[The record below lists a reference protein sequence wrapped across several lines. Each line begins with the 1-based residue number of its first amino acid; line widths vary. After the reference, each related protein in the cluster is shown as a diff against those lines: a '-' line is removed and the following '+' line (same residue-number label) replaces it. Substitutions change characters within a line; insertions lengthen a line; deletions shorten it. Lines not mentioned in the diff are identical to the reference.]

1 MRLRASPH
9 TITGFTEQM
18 ENDNKVTKRR
28 HDAYFRWLFADTA
41 HVRYLL
47 ELARKINHDID
58 TFLSQVNLDT
68 LMRIPDSYSEVDD
81 TGEADLAFR
90 VNVSTGAPILVG
102 ILLEH
107 KSGRDPVIFDQISK
121 YIHSVMKIQ
130 DKNRVFSGIPTMT
143 IIFYNGRDNWN
154 PLKILEKS
162 YPDYFRGK
170 VLPFQCAFVNMSDI
184 PDSDCLA
191 CEDAATGM
199 GIIALKHAFNKEK
212 LLGLLPQFCKFLQK
226 MPRSEASCLLEK
238 TSIYLQEYLGKEF
251 LKELNMAF
259 VSIGQKYG
267 FVSIGDYLREQMA
280 DERQELAEERQ
291 ELAEER
297 QELAELRQL
306 AAKDKQ
312 HLEATRQKVAEMQ
325 QRLEVTHQLVT
336 DEQQQLEMT
345 RQLAAD
351 EQQQLEVTRQLAADE
366 QQQLEVTRQLVTD
379 EQQQLEVARQQVA
392 EVRQKAAEEQRR
404 FEVER
409 QKFEENQKTQDESAE
424 KEKIHTARK
433 MVHDKKITIEEAAA
447 YFKLSKEQIIGK

>member
-28 HDAYFRWLFADTA
+28 HDAYFRWLFADTT

-107 KSGRDPVIFDQISK
+107 KSGRDPAIFDQISK

-130 DKNRVFSGIPTMT
+130 DKSRVFSGIPTMA
-143 IIFYNGRDNWN
+143 IIFYNGRDSWN
-154 PLKILEKS
+154 PLRSLEKA

-170 VLPFQCAFVNMSDI
+170 VLPFQCAFVNMADI

-199 GIIALKHAFNKEK
+199 GIIALKHAFNKDK
-212 LLGLLPQFCKFLQK
+212 LLELLPRFCKFLQK
-226 MPRSEASCLLEK
+226 MPQSEASCLLGK

-306 AAKDKQ
+306 AAKDQQ

-325 QRLEVTHQLVT
+325 QRLEVT
-336 DEQQQLEMT
+336 
-345 RQLAAD
+345 
-351 EQQQLEVTRQLAADE
+351 
-366 QQQLEVTRQLVTD
+366 RQLVTD
-379 EQQQLEVARQQVA
+379 EQQQLEVERQQVA

>member
-28 HDAYFRWLFADTA
+28 HDAYFRWLFADTT

-107 KSGRDPVIFDQISK
+107 KSGRDPAIFDQISK

-130 DKNRVFSGIPTMT
+130 DKSRVFSGIPTMA
-143 IIFYNGRDNWN
+143 IIFYNGRDSWN
-154 PLKILEKS
+154 PLRSLEKA

-170 VLPFQCAFVNMSDI
+170 VLPFQCAFVNMADI

-199 GIIALKHAFNKEK
+199 GIIALKHAFNKDK
-212 LLGLLPQFCKFLQK
+212 LLELLPRFCKFLQK
-226 MPRSEASCLLEK
+226 MPQSEASCLLGK

-291 ELAEER
+291 ELAE
-297 QELAELRQL
+297 LRQL
-306 AAKDKQ
+306 AAKDQQ

-325 QRLEVTHQLVT
+325 QRLEVTRQLVT
-336 DEQQQLEMT
+336 DEQQQLEVE
-345 RQLAAD
+345 RQQVAEVRQQVAN
-351 EQQQLEVTRQLAADE
+351 EQQQLEVTRQLAANE
-366 QQQLEVTRQLVTD
+366 QQQLEV
-379 EQQQLEVARQQVA
+379 ERQQVA